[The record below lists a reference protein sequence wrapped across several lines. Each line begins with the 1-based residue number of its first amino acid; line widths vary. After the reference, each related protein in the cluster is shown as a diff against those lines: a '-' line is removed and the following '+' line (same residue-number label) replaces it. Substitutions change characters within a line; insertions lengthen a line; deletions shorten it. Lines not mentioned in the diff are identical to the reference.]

1 MAFGIDFEDA
11 DKVRQ
16 MAESIIEGVA
26 KNEDMLNSIHHSDEQ
41 NARITSDK
49 IAQDELLKHVTTN
62 FDFYKVINDNPE
74 AKEEF
79 NSMVFGMVKELMRKT
94 F

>member
-1 MAFGIDFEDA
+1 
-11 DKVRQ
+11 
-16 MAESIIEGVA
+16 
-26 KNEDMLNSIHHSDEQ
+26 MLNSIQHSDEQ

-62 FDFYKVINDNPE
+62 FDFYKVINDNVE

-79 NSMVFGMVKELMRKT
+79 NAMVFGMVKEMLNKAV
-94 F
+94 